1 MFEDLQFRKYEGK
14 LKTLCE
20 ENNLTFRFNSHYP
33 ISMIVRPVAGAAAQM
48 SMLENAEDNGYIS
61 PDASITFTFKDGAI
75 SCKTISTITI
85 SKETLSK
92 LVKLFE
98 NMHYAYL
105 QLYFYEHTAMNG
117 GEAL

>member
-98 NMHYAYL
+98 NMQYAYL

>member
-1 MFEDLQFRKYEGK
+1 MFEDLQFRKYEEK
-14 LKTLCE
+14 LKTLCD
-20 ENNLTFRFNSHYP
+20 ENGLTFRFNSHYP
-33 ISMIVRPVAGAAAQM
+33 ISMIVRPAAGAAAQI

-61 PDASITFTFKDGAI
+61 PDASITFTFKDG
-75 SCKTISTITI
+75 SVSYKTTSTITI

-105 QLYFYEHTAMNG
+105 QLYFYEHAVMDQ